1 MPKIGVRK
9 FYFAICTKDNETGVT
24 YGTPKRIVG
33 LNQIDINPSV
43 QTATAYGDDLPL
55 ETASSISDISV
66 SFESVYLPLEDKA
79 ALLGHTVENG
89 VMVSKTEDESPYVAI
104 MFEAKQTGGALQYE
118 KLLKGKFSE
127 TQETFNTKGNSIEFA
142 NHSLNGNFVARAY
155 DGEWRRTAVSTDTTL
170 ADSWYASV
178 EEQGGV
184 INE

>member
-9 FYFAICTKDNETGVT
+9 LYYAICTKDDETGVT

-33 LNQIDINPSV
+33 LNTIDINPSV

-66 SFESVYLPLEDKA
+66 GLESVYLPLEDKA
-79 ALLGHTVENG
+79 SLLGHTITDG
-89 VMVSKTEDESPYVAI
+89 VMISKTDDEAPYVAI
-104 MFEAKQTGGALQYE
+104 MFEAKQTGGAIQYE

-127 TQETFNTKGNSIEFA
+127 TQKTFNTKGNSIEFA

-155 DGEWRRTAVSTDTTL
+155 DGKWCETKVSTDSTVAT
-170 ADSWYASV
+170 SWYASV
-178 EEQGGV
+178 EG
-184 INE
+184 